1 MSGSAVRKVESIEVR
16 RVGARETTPA
26 GGDPRV
32 AFYRGEYDLAAALAR
47 KLPAPEARLLQA
59 RIALRLRRPQD
70 ALELLARWRSAGDRR
85 KDAERAILLAS
96 AYERLGDAAQAA
108 PLYDEQ
114 PPRGAVA
121 LEHERAYSR
130 AYGHWLRGEY
140 ERAEHLI
147 AEQRSGDELAHG
159 RSADLLGR
167 IAVSRRDYAVAAR
180 RFEAALAAFDAMP
193 TPDEGARVAAL
204 AGLASVAV
212 ETLAFDLHPRLVA
225 GYERS
230 LRTQGT
236 KPLLF
241 RIGRSLVLLDG
252 LQGDDEAAFRTA
264 TVLQNQAEHTSERV
278 LAHVTLAEFLRVR
291 GDRTGPKL
299 HLELAAQALRAEP
312 RARAGAADVTAALLY
327 VVEASYADPHA
338 AAEVL
343 ARVLPAG
350 GRSDPAAGAEQGSH
364 AAALVLYAR
373 GRSALAL
380 GETGVGAELVH
391 AARAIWHEHGYAYRV
406 AVLDL
411 DLAEVFGDRGAL
423 ESARQVIAELPPSW
437 LLRRA
442 DRIEKRLASG
452 LGNLSPA
459 ERRVLREL
467 YAGKSNREIA
477 TALERSESTIRNQTQ
492 RIFDVLGVNSRAALV
507 ARCIDLG
514 L

>member
-16 RVGARETTPA
+16 RIGARGTTPA

-32 AFYRGEYDLAAALAR
+32 AFYRGEYDLAATLAR

-59 RIALRLRRPQD
+59 RIALRLRRPQE
-70 ALELLARWRSAGDRR
+70 AVELLARWRSAGDRR

-96 AYERLGDAAQAA
+96 AFERLGDAASAA
-108 PLYDEQ
+108 ALYDE
-114 PPRGAVA
+114 PRGAGSA
-121 LEHERAYSR
+121 LEHERAYLR

-140 ERAEHLI
+140 DQAEGLLG
-147 AEQRSGDELAHG
+147 EQRSGDELAHG
-159 RSADLLGR
+159 RWADLLGR
-167 IAVSRRDYAVAAR
+167 IAVSRRDYPVAAR
-180 RFEAALAAFDAMP
+180 RFEAALGAFDAMP

-204 AGLASVAV
+204 AGLATVAV
-212 ETLAFDLHPRLVA
+212 ETLAFDLHGRLAA

-264 TVLQNQAEHTSERV
+264 TALQNQAEQTSERV

-299 HLELAAQALRAEP
+299 YLELAAQALRAEP
-312 RARAGAADVTAALLY
+312 RTRGGAGDVTAALLY
-327 VVEASYADPHA
+327 VVEASYSDPHA

-350 GRSDPAAGAEQGSH
+350 GRPDPAAGAEHGSR

-373 GRSALAL
+373 GRSAIAL
-380 GETGVGAELVH
+380 GETGTGAELVH
-391 AARAIWHEHGYAYRV
+391 AARAIWHEHGYHYRV
-406 AVLDL
+406 AVVDL
-411 DLAEVFGDRGAL
+411 DLAEMFGDRAAL
-423 ESARQVIAELPPSW
+423 ENARQVVDELPSSW
-437 LLRRA
+437 LVRKA

-467 YAGKSNREIA
+467 CAGKSNREIA
-477 TALERSESTIRNQTQ
+477 AALERSESTIRNQTQ

>member
-1 MSGSAVRKVESIEVR
+1 MSGSAVHKVESIEVR
-16 RVGARETTPA
+16 QVGARGTAPPPP

-32 AFYRGEYDLAAALAR
+32 AFYRGEYDLAASLAR

-59 RIALRLRRPQD
+59 RIALRLRRPQE
-70 ALELLARWRSAGDRR
+70 AVELLARWRSAGDRR

-96 AYERLGDAAQAA
+96 ALERLGDAAAA
-108 PLYDEQ
+108 AALYDE
-114 PPRGAVA
+114 PRGAGSA
-121 LEHERAYSR
+121 LEHERAYLR

-140 ERAEHLI
+140 DRAEALI
-147 AEQRSGDELAHG
+147 AEQCPPDELAQG
-159 RSADLLGR
+159 RCADLLGR
-167 IAVSRRDYAVAAR
+167 VAVSRRDYAAAAR
-180 RFEAALAAFDAMP
+180 CFEAALDAFDAMP

-204 AGLASVAV
+204 AGIATVAV
-212 ETLAFDLHPRLVA
+212 ETLAFELHGRLVA

-230 LRTQGT
+230 LRSQGT

-252 LQGDDEAAFRTA
+252 LQGDDETAFRTA
-264 TVLQNQAEHTSERV
+264 TALQNQAEQISERV

-312 RARAGAADVTAALLY
+312 RGRPAAGDVTAALMY
-327 VVEASYADPHA
+327 VVEASYCDPHG

-343 ARVLPAG
+343 ARTLPVSG
-350 GRSDPAAGAEQGSH
+350 WPDPAAAEHGSR
-364 AAALVLYAR
+364 AAALALYAR
-373 GRSALAL
+373 GRSAIAL
-380 GETGVGAELVH
+380 GEGGSGAELIH
-391 AARAIWHEHGYAYRV
+391 AARAIWQEHAYRYRV

-411 DLAEVFGDRGAL
+411 DLAEVFGDRAAL
-423 ESARQVIAELPPSW
+423 ESARQVVEELPTSW
-437 LLRRA
+437 LVRKA

-467 YAGKSNREIA
+467 CAGKSNREIA
-477 TALERSESTIRNQTQ
+477 ASLERSESTIRNQTQ

>member
-1 MSGSAVRKVESIEVR
+1 MR
-16 RVGARETTPA
+16 RVGTRPNAPA

-32 AFYRGEYDLAAALAR
+32 AFYRGEYDLAGTLAR
-47 KLPAPEARLLQA
+47 RLPAPEARLLQA
-59 RIALRLRRPQD
+59 RIALRVRRPQD
-70 ALELLARWRSAGDRR
+70 AVELLARWRGTGDRR

-96 AYERLGDAAQAA
+96 ALERLGDAAQAA
-108 PLYDEQ
+108 ALYDE
-114 PPRGAVA
+114 PARGGGSAV
-121 LEHERAYSR
+121 ERERIYLR
-130 AYGHWLRGEY
+130 AYGHWLRAEY
-140 ERAEHLI
+140 DQAEHLI
-147 AEQRSGDELAHG
+147 AQHGSGDELAHG
-159 RSADLLGR
+159 RCADLLGR

-204 AGLASVAV
+204 AGIASVAV
-212 ETLAFDLHPRLVA
+212 ETLAFDLYGRLAA

-236 KPLLF
+236 KPLLS

-252 LQGDDEAAFRTA
+252 LQGDDETAFRTA
-264 TVLQNQAEHTSERV
+264 TALQNQAEQTSERV

-299 HLELAAQALRAEP
+299 HLELAAGALRAEP
-312 RARAGAADVTAALLY
+312 RTRGGAGDVTAALMF
-327 VVEASYADPHA
+327 VVEASYSDRRA

-343 ARVLPAG
+343 ARVLPAS
-350 GRSDPAAGAEQGSH
+350 GRPDAAAGAEQGSR

-373 GRSALAL
+373 GRCAVAQ
-380 GETGVGAELVH
+380 GETGTGAELIH
-391 AARAIWHEHGYAYRV
+391 AARAIWQEHGYHYRV
-406 AVLDL
+406 AVVDL
-411 DLAEVFGDRGAL
+411 DLAEALGDRDAL
-423 ESARQVIAELPPSW
+423 ESAREVIDRLPHSW
-437 LLRRA
+437 LVGRA
-442 DRIEKRLASG
+442 ERIEKRLGSG

-467 YAGKSNREIA
+467 CAGKSNREIA
-477 TALERSESTIRNQTQ
+477 AALERSESTIRNQTQ

-507 ARCIDLG
+507 ARCMDLG